1 LILDTGATFVT
12 ITSRFAVKAKVS
24 TESGNQVI
32 MKTVG
37 GKALADIG
45 QANSVSVGKAEALD
59 VITAVLRDDSNPFGS
74 GIDGLLGMSF
84 LSRFDVNLSP
94 TGVELNAIALR

>member
-1 LILDTGATFVT
+1 
-12 ITSRFAVKAKVS
+12 
-24 TESGNQVI
+24 

-74 GIDGLLGMSF
+74 GIDGHFRLRLEAQLPIRSAAHLAPLPLHPMARWNF
-84 LSRFDVNLSP
+84 PD
-94 TGVELNAIALR
+94 AIY